1 MIALQLTEK
10 QKFENLNCK
19 KNSRGLLETTE
30 KSAKSAQSARAY
42 FNLRTS
48 VF

>member
-19 KNSRGLLETTE
+19 KNSRELLETTE

-42 FNLRTS
+42 FNL
-48 VF
+48 